1 MTGVRENCDGLTKAV
16 PEMGRRGV
24 VGGGEVEVRGA
35 HPSKIAKGAA
45 ASALSLPERV
55 ASTARPF
62 G

>member
-16 PEMGRRGV
+16 PEMGREMI

-35 HPSKIAKGAA
+35 QAFDNREGCG
-45 ASALSLPERV
+45 SLGINVFPN
-55 ASTARPF
+55 